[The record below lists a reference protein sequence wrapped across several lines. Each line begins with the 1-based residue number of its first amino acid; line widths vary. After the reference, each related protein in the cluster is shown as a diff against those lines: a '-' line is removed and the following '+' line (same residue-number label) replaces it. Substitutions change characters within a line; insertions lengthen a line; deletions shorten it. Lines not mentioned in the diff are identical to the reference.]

1 MIRKLSL
8 KFTAVLHD
16 LGGQVIALFFVIFLA
31 DVVFGFFVSTFAI
44 YARLSGVTLLLL
56 GAVSTISGVIQLGA
70 ALPIGLLS
78 DRIGRPVLII
88 AGIAALILGMLI
100 MAGSTSTP
108 LLVLSLVLN
117 GLGGIAVFQ
126 IGHAHLGDITTP
138 VQRPLGFGL
147 ITTAMALGFGLG
159 PYCGGVIIDHYGYRT
174 AYLIGAA
181 VGLAALLVALA
192 SLRKHSTSGRRLTAS
207 GLLAGVRLMT
217 GQPNLR
223 LVAFGNMLIGMTFAG
238 TLSTF
243 LPLYG
248 KELHLTQA
256 AIGSMFAVRAG
267 VSAVGRITNSL
278 FARRVDNLYVMMA
291 ALFIIAAATFG
302 VGTTT
307 SRGIIT
313 TFLSLEGL
321 AYGGFMVAG
330 LTYVANHTTAENR
343 GGAGGVYAMA
353 SGVGASVSP
362 WILGLVAE
370 RWGLRAVFFVTG
382 ATLTIGV
389 LIFALG
395 VISLRMAKRPVIDSE
410 EVPTEGILET
420 L

>member
-1 MIRKLSL
+1 MSQKLFFKIS
-8 KFTAVLHD
+8 TALRD

-31 DVVFGFFVSTFAI
+31 DLVFGFFVSSFSI
-44 YARLSGVTLLLL
+44 YARLAGMTLLLL
-56 GAVSTISGVIQLGA
+56 GAVSTLSGFLQLGA

-78 DRIGRPVLII
+78 DRIGRPILIM
-88 AGIAALILGMLI
+88 AGIAALTLGMLI

-108 LLVLSLVLN
+108 LLILSLVLN

-126 IGHAHLGDITTP
+126 IGYAYLGDITTP
-138 VQRPLGFGL
+138 AQRPLGFGL
-147 ITTAMALGFGLG
+147 ITTSMALGFGLG
-159 PYCGGVIIDHYGYRT
+159 PYCGGIIIDRYGYRS
-174 AYLIGAA
+174 AYYTGVA
-181 VGLAALLVALA
+181 VGLVTLMVALA
-192 SLRKHSTSGRRLTAS
+192 YLRKYPSSGQRLTTS
-207 GLLAGVRLMT
+207 GLLSGVRLMT

-248 KELHLTQA
+248 KELQLTQA
-256 AIGSMFAVRAG
+256 AIGSMFAMRAS
-267 VSAVGRITNSL
+267 VSAVGRITSSL
-278 FARRVDNLYVMMA
+278 FARRVDHLYVMTA

-302 VGTTT
+302 VGTTA
-307 SRGIIT
+307 SRSVIT
-313 TFLSLEGL
+313 AFLSIEGL

-362 WILGLVAE
+362 WILGIVAE
-370 RWGLRAVFFVTG
+370 RWGLRAVFLATG
-382 ATLTIGV
+382 AALSVGV
-389 LIFALG
+389 LIFACG
-395 VISLRMAKRPVIDSE
+395 VLSLRAAKRVPSMN
-410 EVPTEGILET
+410 EVMPNDGLPEV
-420 L
+420 

>member
-1 MIRKLSL
+1 
-8 KFTAVLHD
+8 
-16 LGGQVIALFFVIFLA
+16 
-31 DVVFGFFVSTFAI
+31 
-44 YARLSGVTLLLL
+44 
-56 GAVSTISGVIQLGA
+56 
-70 ALPIGLLS
+70 
-78 DRIGRPVLII
+78 
-88 AGIAALILGMLI
+88 MLI
-100 MAGSTSTP
+100 MAGSASTP
-108 LLVLSLVLN
+108 LLVLGLVLN

-159 PYCGGVIIDHYGYRT
+159 PYFGGVIIDHYGYSF
-174 AYLIGAA
+174 AYRSGAA
-181 VGLAALLVALA
+181 VGLVTLLIAVA
-192 SLRKHSTSGRRLTAS
+192 SLRRGATTGRRLTTD

-217 GQPNLR
+217 GQANLR

-267 VSAVGRITNSL
+267 VSAVGRISNGL
-278 FARRVDNLYVMMA
+278 FARRIGNLSVMMT
-291 ALFIIAAATFG
+291 ALLVITIATFG
-302 VGTTT
+302 VGATT
-307 SRGIIT
+307 SRSVIT
-313 TFLSLEGL
+313 AFLSLEGL

-330 LTYVANHTTAENR
+330 LTYVANHTTSENR

-353 SGVGASVSP
+353 AGIGASVSP
-362 WILGLVAE
+362 WMLGMVAE
-370 RWGLRAVFFVTG
+370 RWGIRAVFFATGVTLSVG
-382 ATLTIGV
+382 L

-395 VISLRMAKRPVIDSE
+395 MVSLRTAQRPEVKTEVLLTSE
-410 EVPTEGILET
+410 AAET
-420 L
+420 T

>member
-1 MIRKLSL
+1 MLRKFSF
-8 KFTAVLHD
+8 KITAALRD
-16 LGGQVIALFFVIFLA
+16 LGGQVIALFIVIFLA
-31 DVVFGFFVSTFAI
+31 DVVFGFFVSSFSI
-44 YARLSGVTLLLL
+44 YARHAGMTLLLL
-56 GAVSTISGVIQLGA
+56 GVVSTISGFLQLGL

-78 DRIGRPVLII
+78 DRIGRPGLIM
-88 AGIAALILGMLI
+88 AGISALILGMLI
-100 MAGSTSTP
+100 MAGSTSTA

-159 PYCGGVIIDHYGYRT
+159 PYCGGIIIDHYNYRA
-174 AYLIGAA
+174 AYLTGAA
-181 VGLAALLVALA
+181 IGLVALLVALTF
-192 SLRKHSTSGRRLTAS
+192 LRKHSTSGRLTTG

-267 VSAVGRITNSL
+267 VSAVGRITSSL
-278 FARRVDNLYVMMA
+278 FARRVDYLYVMTA
-291 ALFIIAAATFG
+291 ALLIIATATFA

-307 SRGIIT
+307 SRGVIT
-313 TFLSLEGL
+313 AFLSLEGV

-330 LTYVANHTTAENR
+330 LTYVANHTTVENR

-353 SGVGASVSP
+353 SGFGASVSP
-362 WILGLVAE
+362 WILGIVAE
-370 RWGLRAVFFVTG
+370 QWGLRAVFFVTG
-382 ATLTIGV
+382 ATLSVGV
-389 LIFALG
+389 LIFAFGLL
-395 VISLRMAKRPVIDSE
+395 SLRAAKCAPSGN
-410 EVPTEGILET
+410 EVMTIGV
-420 L
+420 